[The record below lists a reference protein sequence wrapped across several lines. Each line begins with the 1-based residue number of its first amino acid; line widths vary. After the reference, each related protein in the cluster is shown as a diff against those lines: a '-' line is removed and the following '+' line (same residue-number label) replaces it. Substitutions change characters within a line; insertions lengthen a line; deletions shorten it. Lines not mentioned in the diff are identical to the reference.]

1 MREEG
6 RQQSNVVE
14 LARFRTKKAPE
25 EPVALPQV
33 YGRINAKNMVEYG
46 LIGVSAADSV
56 RLLRALMHVGMRLLE
71 IGGQ

>member
-6 RQQSNVVE
+6 RQQNNVVE
-14 LARFRTKKAPE
+14 LARFRTKKAPT
-25 EPVALPQV
+25 EPVTLPQV
-33 YGRINAKNMVEYG
+33 YGRINAKNVVEYG
-46 LIGVSAADSV
+46 LIGVSAADTA